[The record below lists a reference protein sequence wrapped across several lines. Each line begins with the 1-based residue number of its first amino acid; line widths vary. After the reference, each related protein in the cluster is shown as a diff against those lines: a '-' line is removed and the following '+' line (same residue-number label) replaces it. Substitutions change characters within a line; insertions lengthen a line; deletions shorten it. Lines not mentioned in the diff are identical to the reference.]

1 MLLIIPDTREGS
13 MSPGEGKLIFPTV
26 TSTSAGEE

>member
-1 MLLIIPDTREGS
+1 MLHIIPDTREDP